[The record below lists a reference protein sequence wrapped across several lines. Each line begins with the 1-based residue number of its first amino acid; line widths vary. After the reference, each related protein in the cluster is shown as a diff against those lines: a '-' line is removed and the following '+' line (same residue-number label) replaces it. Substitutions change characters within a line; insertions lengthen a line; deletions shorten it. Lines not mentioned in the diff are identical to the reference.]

1 MNLYLRAIQLCNFL
15 LIEIMTVESGDLIWW
30 RWGKNA
36 SISMCLVDAS
46 LLFDKKLEFDKCQK
60 AGMYRDRN

>member
-1 MNLYLRAIQLCNFL
+1 
-15 LIEIMTVESGDLIWW
+15 MTVESGDLIWW

-36 SISMCLVDAS
+36 SISMCLADAS

-60 AGMYRDRN
+60 AGMHRDRNKLN